1 MSTKIVTPPDINR
14 ILTKAKSVQTGLDIY
29 SNVQRVIGSPN
40 EIIIDF
46 YSVMPDLSK
55 LEAPQA
61 THLQRI
67 ILPLATAVDLSNIIA
82 TTIANIAAI
91 PGLTE
96 PEDSADNHSED

>member
-67 ILPLATAVDLSNIIA
+67 ILPLATAADLSKIIA
-82 TTIANIAAI
+82 TTISNIPIVSELIEA
-91 PGLTE
+91 
-96 PEDSADNHSED
+96 EDNADNHSED